1 MRLELHE
8 FGRAT
13 LEAEAQRHTLSP
25 EEFVEQAARYYLA
38 DRCSGR
44 AAHPVPRFARERTS
58 PPQEWLAVELD
69 LEQRSWRELDAES
82 ERQGVPVERLLEHAA
97 LYLIADLDSGRVG
110 GRIARDLTQTEP
122 EGPSCEQAPSS
133 RSKPRLRSTRA
144 R

>member
-25 EEFVEQAARYYLA
+25 EEFVGEAARYYLA

-44 AAHPVPRFARERTS
+44 AAHQVPRFARDPMS
-58 PPQEWLAVELD
+58 SPQERLVVELD
-69 LEQRSWRELDAES
+69 LEQRIWRELDAES
-82 ERQGVPVERLLEHAA
+82 ERQGVPLERLLEHAA
-97 LYLIADLDSGRVG
+97 LYLIADLDSGRVP
-110 GRIARDLTQTEP
+110 GRFARHLTQTRP
-122 EGPSCEQAPSS
+122 RAPSRDQVLS
-133 RSKPRLRSTRA
+133 PRCRPRLGSTRA